1 MDSLCA
7 RERQGLA
14 KQATVSLRVS
24 TRGEI
29 TEFLE
34 QEGRAC
40 AYSNQVLSGLIGKL
54 WNYREEG
61 VELSP
66 SIVISDNIAAFGRA
80 LPGFSRI
87 QLGCCDATEDAAK
100 RILKD
105 CAPLTGESSLIF
117 IERKDDGKQLSYGI
131 FSFLRTPTAIGI
143 EEALLLDGTQFAV
156 LVKKSAPTTLQL
168 LGSRKNSV
176 SILMSTLRESDNSAK
191 EIERFI
197 ADAVGGIDDPEGR
210 FRNYLKRLFDRE
222 LSACHGT
229 ILICAASDAYPDLDS
244 ISDRIL
250 LEEGIDF
257 FGHFE
262 DFLKEN
268 GAEQLLKLQRAE
280 DVFRGFLGCDG
291 MILFSNTGKIIAYR
305 VFFRAAK
312 ADHEKAVVGGAR
324 RRAFAGVSALKT
336 NDLKSALFRSQDGT
350 TEYVEIAN
358 EPQ

>member
-1 MDSLCA
+1 M
-7 RERQGLA
+7 A
-14 KQATVSLRVS
+14 KRATVSLRVS

-34 QEGRAC
+34 HEGRAC
-40 AYSNQVLSGLIGKL
+40 AYSNQVISGLVGKL

-61 VELSP
+61 VELNP
-66 SIVISDNIAAFGRA
+66 SILISDDITTFGRA
-80 LPGFSRI
+80 LPGFSRL

-117 IERKDDGKQLSYGI
+117 VERKDDGKTLSYGI

-143 EEALLLDGTQFAV
+143 EEVLLLDDTQFAV
-156 LVKKSAPTTLQL
+156 LVKKSAPTTLEL
-168 LGSRKNSV
+168 LGSRNNSV
-176 SILMSTLRESDNSAK
+176 SILMSTLRESDNSED
-191 EIERFI
+191 EIEKFI
-197 ADAVGGIDDPEGR
+197 GDVISGIEDPEGK
-210 FRNYLKRLFDRE
+210 FKKYLKKLFERE

-229 ILICAASDAYPDLDS
+229 ILMCGASDVYPSLAC
-244 ISDRIL
+244 ISDRIS
-250 LEEGIDF
+250 LENGIDF

-262 DFLKEN
+262 EFVGTN
-268 GAEQLLKLQRAE
+268 GAEPLLMLQRAE
-280 DVFRGFLGCDG
+280 DLFRGFLACDG

-312 ADHEKAVVGGAR
+312 AEDEKAVVGGAR
-324 RRAFAGVSALKT
+324 RRAFAGVGALKT
-336 NDLKSALFRSQDGT
+336 NDLKSTLFRSQDGT
-350 TEYVEIAN
+350 TEYVEIED

>member
-1 MDSLCA
+1 M
-7 RERQGLA
+7 A

-40 AYSNQVLSGLIGKL
+40 AYSNQMISGLIGKL
-54 WNYREEG
+54 WNYKEEG

-66 SIVISDNIAAFGRA
+66 SIVISDDITIFGRA
-80 LPGFSRI
+80 LPGFTRI

-117 IERKDDGKQLSYGI
+117 IERKDDGKQLPYGI

-143 EEALLLDGTQFAV
+143 EESLLLDATQFAV

-168 LGSRKNSV
+168 LGSRQNSV
-176 SILMSTLRESDNSAK
+176 SILMSTLRESDNSDK
-191 EIERFI
+191 DIEKFI
-197 ADAVGGIDDPEGR
+197 ADVVSGIADPDGK
-210 FRNYLKRLFDRE
+210 FTKYLKRLLERE

-229 ILICAASDAYPDLDS
+229 ILMCAASDEYPGLEC
-244 ISDRIL
+244 ISDRIS

-257 FGHFE
+257 FGHFG
-262 DFLKEN
+262 DFLKDN
-268 GAEQLLKLQRAE
+268 GAEPLLKLQRAE
-280 DVFRGFLGCDG
+280 DILRGFLACDG

-312 ADHEKAVVGGAR
+312 AEDETAVVGGAR
-324 RRAFAGVSALKT
+324 RRAFAGVGALKT
-336 NDLKSALFRSQDGT
+336 NELKSTLFRSQDGT

>member
-1 MDSLCA
+1 M
-7 RERQGLA
+7 A

-40 AYSNQVLSGLIGKL
+40 AFSNQIISGLIGKL
-54 WNYREEG
+54 WNYKEEG

-66 SIVISDNIAAFGRA
+66 AVVISDDITTFGRA
-80 LPGFSRI
+80 LPGFTRI

-117 IERKDDGKQLSYGI
+117 VERKDDGKQLPYGI

-143 EEALLLDGTQFAV
+143 EESILLDENQFAV

-176 SILMSTLRESDNSAK
+176 SILMSTLRESDNSHS
-191 EIERFI
+191 EIDRFI
-197 ADAVGGIDDPEGR
+197 SDVIAGIDDTEGK
-210 FRNYLKRLFDRE
+210 FRKYFKRLLERE

-229 ILICAASDAYPDLDS
+229 ILVCSASDVYPGLAC
-244 ISDRIL
+244 IADRISL
-250 LEEGIDF
+250 VDGIDF
-257 FGHFE
+257 FGHFQ
-262 DFLKEN
+262 DFVKEN
-268 GAEQLLKLQRAE
+268 GAEPLLKLQRAE
-280 DVFRGFLGCDG
+280 DLLRGFLACDG

-305 VFFRAAK
+305 VFYRAAK
-312 ADHEKAVVGGAR
+312 TEDEVAVVGGAR
-324 RRAFAGVSALKT
+324 RRAFAGVCALRT
-336 NDLKSALFRSQDGT
+336 NDLKSTLFRSQDGT

-358 EPQ
+358 EPE